1 MFCKVDNYLIWFA
14 MEHNYLPIVFIFLSW
29 LLTNP
34 FACAQHTPAVQP
46 DSTQLQNHRYIELFR
61 SNTDM
66 SYLSPKGELGAPSKY
81 VLNGE
86 LITNFFVL
94 ATRTSRLSLA
104 FTPRFTIRIRDG
116 ASSPVGT
123 PSYRIGLRAFYR
135 LTHQVARYHY
145 LEGQMYHHSNGQDG
159 DALRTNGTY
168 NTDTGDFATNYVQGN
183 YHWGTYHRH
192 HYGTNYN
199 LGIRWHAP
207 FFHHSEGLKDQYG
220 FTRLVGQA
228 LYRRFHRS
236 SSTLTTLHKSSVT
249 SEWFRIS
256 GQASYAVNK
265 LNGAGLPDVRRRLNA
280 ELSVYYIP
288 PFGHDT
294 GVFITVGY
302 YGEDPYN
309 IYFNQQYGF
318 VRLGISAGYT
328 RYDEDVR
335 R

>member
-1 MFCKVDNYLIWFA
+1 MQRNVNYLIIPFV
-14 MEHNYLPIVFIFLSW
+14 MKHNS
-29 LLTNP
+29 LLTALFLMSWIGYYP
-34 FACAQHTPAVQP
+34 FAHAQSSLTHWS
-46 DSTQLQNHRYIELFR
+46 DSTQLQNHRYIELFK

-66 SYLSPKGELGAPSKY
+66 SYLSPKGELGAPNKY

-86 LITNFFVL
+86 LIANFFVL
-94 ATRTSRLSLA
+94 ATRTSRLALA

-116 ASSPVGT
+116 ESSPVGT
-123 PSYRIGLRAFYR
+123 PSYRVGLRAFYR

-145 LEGQMYHHSNGQDG
+145 LEGQVYHHSNGQDG
-159 DALRTNGTY
+159 DPLRPDGTY
-168 NTDTGDFATNYVQGN
+168 NTETGDFATNYLQGL

-207 FFHHSEGLKDQYG
+207 FFHHSEGLKDHYG
-220 FTRLVGQA
+220 FTRLLGQA

-236 SSTLTTLHKSSVT
+236 TSAVSSLHKSSVT
-249 SEWFRIS
+249 SEWLRIS
-256 GQASYAVNK
+256 GQASYAINK
-265 LNGAGLPDVRRRLNA
+265 LDGSGLTDVRKRLNA
-280 ELSVYYIP
+280 ELSLYYIP

-294 GVFITVGY
+294 GVFVTVGY

-318 VRLGISAGYT
+318 VRLGITVGYT

-335 R
+335 K